1 MNAQN
6 SLFWKGVKTLFTNAK
21 ATVILFTGI
30 AIMVVGI
37 GCALWMMPTALL
49 PTLISALG
57 GFIGAFIVAGVLHRF
72 AISPS
77 SDNSKMEEVLAE
89 TREAQHKNL
98 ELSMSLEKAEESLKK
113 ERDALEKVQ
122 AEKKELLHRLDTF
135 VNITKIQPV
144 MKLVTGEFS
153 FDITDYYEKQL
164 GDKKQEIHPLTRKIH
179 EIRDVYRGVY
189 RYSGQLNMAV
199 DLAKIKVVETAD
211 TITICGPFVYQPLL
225 DLDYND
231 KWLMYGRREQER
243 YHGHS
248 ENDMEIDEIQITKNR
263 DLALEE
269 EQKRLLK
276 DNLKNLKV
284 IDSMKI
290 FTDKIVF
297 EFVKL
302 MLAPTGKKITY
313 SPTDNEAFSTT
324 TLDELV
330 KAYNNKLSSQT
341 DHVLNP

>member
-1 MNAQN
+1 MNSQT
-6 SLFWKGVKTLFTNAK
+6 SSFGIKSFLKGFMKLFTNVK
-21 ATVILFTGI
+21 ATIILFMGI
-30 AIMVVGI
+30 AIMAFGI
-37 GCALWMMPTALL
+37 GGALWMMPTAIL
-49 PTLISALG
+49 PTIISSLG
-57 GFIGAFIVAGVLHRF
+57 GFIGAFIIAGVLHHF
-72 AISPS
+72 AIDTS
-77 SDNSKMEEVLAE
+77 SDNGKLEKAMAE
-89 TREAQHKNL
+89 TMEVQQKNL
-98 ELSMSLEKAEESLKK
+98 ELSKSLEKAEEALKG
-113 ERDALEKVQ
+113 VQ
-122 AEKKELLHRLDTF
+122 AENAELLHRLDTF

-144 MKLVTGEFS
+144 MKLVSGELS

-164 GDKKQEIHPLTRKIH
+164 GDIKQEIHPLTRKIH

-189 RYSGQLNMAV
+189 KYSGQLNMAV

-243 YHGHS
+243 YHGRS

-263 DLALEE
+263 DLTLEE

-284 IDSMKI
+284 IDSMKN
-290 FTDKIVF
+290 FTDKIVV

-313 SPTDNEAFSTT
+313 SPTDNEAFSTK

-330 KAYNNKLSSQT
+330 KAYNSKVASQEK
-341 DHVLNP
+341 HVLNP

>member
-21 ATVILFTGI
+21 ATIILFTGI
-30 AIMVVGI
+30 AIMAVGI
-37 GCALWMMPTALL
+37 GGALWIMPTALL
-49 PTLISALG
+49 STIISAFG

-77 SDNSKMEEVLAE
+77 SDNGKLEEALAE
-89 TREAQHKNL
+89 TREVQQKKL
-98 ELSMSLEKAEESLKK
+98 ELSKSLEQAE
-113 ERDALEKVQ
+113 DALKEAR
-122 AEKKELLHRLDTF
+122 AENAELLHRLDTF
-135 VNITKIQPV
+135 INITKIQPV
-144 MKLVTGEFS
+144 MKLVTGEFT

-164 GDKKQEIHPLTRKIH
+164 GDIKQEIHPLTRKIH

-189 RYSGQLNMAV
+189 KYSGQLNMAV

-243 YHGHS
+243 YHGRS

-263 DLALEE
+263 DLTLEE

-284 IDSMKI
+284 IDSMKN
-290 FTDKIVF
+290 FTDKIVV

-313 SPTDNEAFSTT
+313 SPTDNEAFSTK

-330 KAYNNKLSSQT
+330 KAYNSKVASQEN
-341 DHVLNP
+341 HVLNP

>member
-1 MNAQN
+1 MNSQT
-6 SLFWKGVKTLFTNAK
+6 SSFGIKSFLKGFMKLFTNVK
-21 ATVILFTGI
+21 ATITLFMGI
-30 AIMVVGI
+30 AIMAFGI
-37 GCALWMMPTALL
+37 GGALWMMPTAIL
-49 PTLISALG
+49 PTIISSLG
-57 GFIGAFIVAGVLHRF
+57 GFIGAFIIAGVLHHF
-72 AISPS
+72 AIDTS
-77 SDNSKMEEVLAE
+77 SDNGKLEKAMAE
-89 TREAQHKNL
+89 TMEVQQKNL
-98 ELSMSLEKAEESLKK
+98 ELSKSLEKAEEALKG
-113 ERDALEKVQ
+113 VQ
-122 AEKKELLHRLDTF
+122 AENAELLHRLDTF
-135 VNITKIQPV
+135 VNITRIQPV
-144 MKLVTGEFS
+144 MKLVSGELS

-164 GDKKQEIHPLTRKIH
+164 GDIKQEIHPLTRKIH

-189 RYSGQLNMAV
+189 KYSGQLNMAV

-243 YHGHS
+243 YHGRS

-263 DLALEE
+263 DLTLEE

-284 IDSMKI
+284 IDSMKN
-290 FTDKIVF
+290 FTDKIVV

-313 SPTDNEAFSTT
+313 SPTDNEAFSTK

-330 KAYNNKLSSQT
+330 KAYNSKVASQEK
-341 DHVLNP
+341 HVLNP